1 MSGAFLAAIDDPEDP
16 RIAAY
21 SDIRERDLVGRQ
33 GLFVAEGE
41 VVLRV
46 LLGPHS
52 RFKPVS
58 VLVAAGRLRA
68 IETLLRNAP
77 AIPVFVA
84 EQPVMDRIA
93 GFPIHRGIL
102 AIGGIGTPPSAN
114 ELLAAIHGPGVVVA
128 ALGIANHDNL
138 GGIFR
143 NAAAFGTRAVLLDAA
158 SCNPLY
164 RKAIRVSVGASL
176 MLPFARLPHG
186 EDALTLLAE
195 AGFDLVALSPGGS
208 RGLADIVPSKR
219 TALVVGAEGPGLPD
233 DVLSRVSAVRIP
245 MAPGVDSLN
254 VAVATG
260 IVLHHLSARR

>member
-1 MSGAFLAAIDDPEDP
+1 MTGAVLIPVDDPEDP
-16 RIAAY
+16 RVAAY
-21 SDIRERDLVGRQ
+21 REMRERDLVGRQ

-52 RFKPVS
+52 RFKAVS
-58 VLVAAGRLRA
+58 VLVAKSRLHA
-68 IETLLRNAP
+68 IQSLLANTAP
-77 AIPVFVA
+77 VPVFVA
-84 EQPVMDRIA
+84 DQAVMDRIS
-93 GFPIHRGIL
+93 GFPMHRGIV
-102 AIGGIGTPPSAN
+102 AIGEAGTQPSASQ
-114 ELLAAIHGPGVVVA
+114 LLASLPGPVVVVA

-143 NAAAFGTRAVLLDAA
+143 NAAAFGAGAVLLDRA

-164 RKAIRVSVGASL
+164 RKAIRVSVGMSL
-176 MLPFARLPHG
+176 TVPFARLAEG
-186 EDALTLLAE
+186 EDALTLLAS

-208 RGLADIVPSKR
+208 RTLDEVAPSER
-219 TALVVGAEGPGLPD
+219 VALVVGAEGAGLSRD
-233 DVLSRVSAVRIP
+233 LLRRVSAVRIP